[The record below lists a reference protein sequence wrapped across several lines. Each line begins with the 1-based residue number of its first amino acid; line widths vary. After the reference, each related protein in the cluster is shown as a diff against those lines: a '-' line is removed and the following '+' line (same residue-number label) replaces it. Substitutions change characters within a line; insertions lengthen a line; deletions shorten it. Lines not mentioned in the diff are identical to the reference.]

1 MDEYELKETAARV
14 VKSATKSFHM
24 SPPQSGFS
32 DVDTGNFFKKLTEIF
47 ENRNRLLIFVTDD
60 LPSITSTMISTPIA
74 RKSQM
79 SEHVERLTQENKK
92 QKQEV
97 CNNIFILMSFSSSAG
112 HFIHASFCTCIL

>member
-1 MDEYELKETAARV
+1 M
-14 VKSATKSFHM
+14 FC
-24 SPPQSGFS
+24 
-32 DVDTGNFFKKLTEIF
+32 NC
-47 ENRNRLLIFVTDD
+47 LLIFVTDD

-97 CNNIFILMSFSSSAG
+97 CNNIFILMSFS
-112 HFIHASFCTCIL
+112 I